1 MRIIAA
7 IGIIIALI
15 IIINYANLSM
25 AILSQRSK
33 KEFSMRKIGAPRKS
47 LITII
52 FIESTI
58 CVLISF
64 SMAFLW
70 LFIFDRTVQ
79 IETVFDRAVSVSD
92 LFENQ
97 HGSIIGCR
105 GAQQLAS
112 SISLVRVKHSRS
124 EKFKDFQIEDLKTH

>member
-33 KEFSMRKIGAPRKS
+33 EFSMRKILGAPRKS

-52 FIESTI
+52 
-58 CVLISF
+58 LLNQQY
-64 SMAFLW
+64 AF
-70 LFIFDRTVQ
+70 
-79 IETVFDRAVSVSD
+79 
-92 LFENQ
+92 
-97 HGSIIGCR
+97 
-105 GAQQLAS
+105 
-112 SISLVRVKHSRS
+112 
-124 EKFKDFQIEDLKTH
+124 